1 MTSTRRTCCVVNV
14 LKCAAFSRLSPL
26 GPAAW
31 ATIGKYWTWHKFA
44 MSDNK
49 IRTEGVRRLFAIRL
63 VVMLFD
69 ERQHEACLL
78 RIKLM
83 FMPVSPATDMNRTLF
98 SLLMNCILRSNI
110 ARFLFLFYFWIQF
123 MCVCVCVYVCV
134 CLWAVGVGVCGM
146 CCMLTV
152 SLWCGYGGYDVVWR
166 WWYDVNC
173 IIATHMFLNRHPH
186 TRTLTSL

>member
-1 MTSTRRTCCVVNV
+1 
-14 LKCAAFSRLSPL
+14 
-26 GPAAW
+26 
-31 ATIGKYWTWHKFA
+31 

-134 CLWAVGVGVCGM
+134 CVSVGCGCRGVWDVLYADGVLMMRLRWLRCGVAM
-146 CCMLTV
+146 M
-152 SLWCGYGGYDVVWR
+152 
-166 WWYDVNC
+166 
-173 IIATHMFLNRHPH
+173 I
-186 TRTLTSL
+186 